1 MKVISYRKDGVGS
14 RREPQI
20 WMKEGDTIEVEISGI
35 GKLVNTIENEV

>member
-1 MKVISYRKDGVGS
+1 MKVISYRKDGEGS

-20 WMKEGDTIEVEISGI
+20 WMKEGDTIEVEISAI